1 MKIKKEIF
9 AVEVVLMVKGALKF
23 DTLNEAKS
31 ILNVY
36 CNTLFVFSQLFQRI
50 LENLVLICESVIL

>member
-9 AVEVVLMVKGALKF
+9 EVEVVLMVKGALKF
-23 DTLNEAKS
+23 DTLF
-31 ILNVY
+31 I
-36 CNTLFVFSQLFQRI
+36 FSQLFQRI